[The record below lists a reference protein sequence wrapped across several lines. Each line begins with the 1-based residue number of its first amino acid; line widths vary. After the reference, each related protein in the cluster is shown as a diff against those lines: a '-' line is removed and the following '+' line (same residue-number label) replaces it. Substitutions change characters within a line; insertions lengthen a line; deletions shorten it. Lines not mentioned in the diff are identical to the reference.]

1 MPYLFNEN
9 EMSTSPS
16 SPAAFASGNS
26 TRKLPPLILHP
37 FADAAGPDKLVESSR
52 ASLMLQG
59 LLPTGERTTEDLDK
73 SLLEGRYCEIRMLF
87 YVGKDLTRWIEQC
100 LEHVERQPG
109 FLKTGANDTG
119 IKFQSFAAYLVHN
132 TPSTV
137 QAKLRKWGV
146 ADFKSI
152 FTRALGL
159 NAILAAVPERGIL
172 ADDFVRNYY
181 RYADSIFLCRQA
193 QAQFTDIAHMDF
205 DFEIFASG
213 EYSRMLEREWSEN

>member
-1 MPYLFNEN
+1 MQT
-9 EMSTSPS
+9 SSSPS
-16 SPAAFASGNS
+16 TIATS

-59 LLPTGERTTEDLDK
+59 LLPSGERSTDELDQ

-87 YVGKDLTRWIEQC
+87 YVGKDLVRWIEQS
-100 LEHVERQPG
+100 LEHVERHPG
-109 FLKTGANDTG
+109 FRDSG
-119 IKFQSFAAYLVHN
+119 IKFQSFASYLVNN
-132 TPSTV
+132 TPTAV

-152 FTRALGL
+152 FMRAIGL

-172 ADDFVRNYY
+172 SDDFVRNYY
-181 RYADSIFLCRQA
+181 RYADAIFQCRQT
-193 QAQFTDIAHMDF
+193 QAPYTDIASMNFDF
-205 DFEIFASG
+205 DIYASG